1 MRRKEPGERQTSAM
15 RPMGL
20 YVLAAMCAANAL
32 AATTVDNAA
41 LKDEADG
48 HNWAAYGRTFSETHY
63 SPLTEINRETVS
75 RLNLAWTLDLDVTNN
90 LSTPLAV
97 DGVIYVAS
105 GYSFVHAVDAKTGKL
120 LWRYDPEVAKAAGT
134 KLRTGWGIR
143 GLSFWKGRLFV
154 GTHDGRLIAI
164 DAKTGKPVW
173 SVQTI
178 DTNDGSFV
186 SGPPRVF
193 NDKVIIGFGGGD
205 FGPVRGYVT
214 AYDTATGKQLW
225 RWFTVPGDPAKGFE
239 NKAMEMAAKTW
250 TGEWWKYGGGGTVW
264 NAMTYDPEFN
274 RVYIGTGN
282 GGPWNWKIRSPG
294 GGDNLFLCSVVALN
308 ADTGEYVWHYQ
319 TTPGDSWD
327 YNSAMD
333 MTLATLN
340 IGGSPRK
347 VLLHAPKNGFF
358 YVIDRA
364 DGKLISAEKLGTVT
378 WATKV
383 DLATGRPVL
392 TPNARYENGPVTL
405 WPSFQGVHNLYA
417 QSFSPKTGLVYVPTI
432 EMPATFGGDVDYK
445 NWKPLPSSIQF
456 TGFPTTD
463 GDAPADAGKS
473 FLVAWDP
480 VKQRPLWQQPT
491 PGPHNGGTL
500 ATAGDLVFQGQAD
513 GYINAYG
520 ASDGRKAWS
529 FYAATA
535 ALGTPITYSVGK
547 TQYVSILTGPL
558 NGAPGG
564 FGSMAARFGWDARIH
579 PRRLLT
585 FVLDGQAKLPPTPPP
600 TFAQPLDGSEM
611 TVDDALVKE
620 GIQQW
625 SRCQLCHGPGAVA
638 GGTAPDLRASVVPL
652 NAALFSLTVR
662 TGIEAKGMP
671 KFSELNDHEL
681 DALRNY
687 IRYRARLATR
697 PNGIAPSAPAPA
709 APPPPPPEE
718 PVPEKKPPGSLEPTG
733 PPPGQ

>member
-1 MRRKEPGERQTSAM
+1 M
-15 RPMGL
+15 RPMGFS
-20 YVLAAMCAANAL
+20 VLAVLFAVSAL

-41 LKDEADG
+41 LRNENDG
-48 HNWAAYGRTFSETHY
+48 RNWPAYGRTFSETHY
-63 SPLTEINRETVS
+63 SPLSEINRETVP

-97 DGVIYVAS
+97 DGIIYVAS

-154 GTHDGRLIAI
+154 GTHDGRLISL
-164 DAKTGKPVW
+164 DAKTGQPVW
-173 SVQTI
+173 TVQTL
-178 DTNDGSFV
+178 DANDGSFI

-205 FGPVRGYVT
+205 FGAVRGYVT

-225 RWFTVPGDPAKGFE
+225 RWWTVPGDPAKGFE
-239 NKAMEMAAKTW
+239 NKSMEMAAKTW

-274 RVYIGTGN
+274 RVYLGTGN

-340 IGGSPRK
+340 IGGAPKK

-358 YVIDRA
+358 YVIDREN
-364 DGKLISAEKLGTVT
+364 GKLISAEKLGKVT

-383 DLATGRPVL
+383 DMATGKPVL

-405 WPSFQGVHNLYA
+405 WPSFQGVHNLYP

-456 TGFPTTD
+456 TGFPTAD

-480 VKQRPLWQQPT
+480 VKQRAAWQQPT

-520 ASDGRKAWS
+520 ASDGRRVWS
-529 FYAATA
+529 YYAATA
-535 ALGTPITYSVGK
+535 ALGTPITFAIGK
-547 TQYVSILTGPL
+547 TQYIAILTGPL
-558 NGAPGG
+558 HGAPGG
-564 FGSMAARFGWDARIH
+564 FGSMAARFGWDSRIH
-579 PRRLLT
+579 PRRLLV
-585 FVLDGQAKLPPTPPP
+585 FVLDGKAKLPPTPPP
-600 TFAQPLDGSEM
+600 MFAQPLDGPQME
-611 TVDDALVKE
+611 VDEALVKE

-652 NAALFSLTVR
+652 NPALFSLTVR
-662 TGIEAKGMP
+662 TGIEARGMP
-671 KFSELNDHEL
+671 KFTELNDREL
-681 DALRNY
+681 DALRHY

-697 PNGIAPSAPAPA
+697 PNGV
-709 APPPPPPEE
+709 APPPPEAAPAEAPPPEE
-718 PVPEKKPPGSLEPTG
+718 PVPEKKPAGSLESSG

>member
-1 MRRKEPGERQTSAM
+1 MRAS
-15 RPMGL
+15 GL
-20 YVLAAMCAANAL
+20 CVVALIFAGNAL
-32 AATTVDNAA
+32 AATTIDNAA
-41 LKDEADG
+41 LNNDADG

-63 SPLTEINRETVS
+63 SPLAEITRETVP
-75 RLNLAWTLDLDVTNN
+75 RLNLAWALDLDVTNN

-120 LWRYDPEVAKAAGT
+120 LWRYDPEVLKVVGN

-143 GLSFWKGRLFV
+143 GLAYWKGRLFI
-154 GTHDGRLIAI
+154 GTHDGRLIAL
-164 DAKTGKPVW
+164 DARKGTLVW
-173 SVQTI
+173 SVQTL
-178 DTNDGSFV
+178 DAGDGSFV
-186 SGPPRVF
+186 SGLPRVF
-193 NDKVIIGFGGGD
+193 NDKVVIGFGGGD
-205 FGPVRGYVT
+205 FGAVRGYVT
-214 AYDTATGKQLW
+214 AYDTNTGKQLW
-225 RWFTVPGDPAKGFE
+225 RWWTVPGDPAKGFE
-239 NKAMEMAAKTW
+239 NPAMEMAAKTW

-274 RVYIGTGN
+274 RLYIGTGN

-294 GGDNLFLCSVVALN
+294 GGDNLFLCSVVALD
-308 ADTGEYVWHYQ
+308 ADTGEYIWHYQ

-333 MTLATLN
+333 MTLATLT
-340 IGGSPRK
+340 IGGTPRK

-364 DGKLISAEKLGTVT
+364 TGKLISAEKLGTVT

-383 DLATGRPVL
+383 DMATGRPIL

-405 WPSFQGVHNLYA
+405 WPSFQGVHNLYP
-417 QSFSPKTGLVYVPTI
+417 QSFSAKTGLVYVPTI
-432 EMPATFGGDVDYK
+432 EMPATFGGDVDVK
-445 NWKPLPSSIQF
+445 NWHPLPLSIQF
-456 TGFPTTD
+456 TGFPTAD
-463 GDAPADAGKS
+463 GDPPADGGKS
-473 FLVAWDP
+473 FLTAWDP
-480 VKQRPLWQQPT
+480 VKQRAMWQQPT

-520 ASDGRKAWS
+520 ASDGRKVWS

-535 ALGTPITYSVGK
+535 ALGTPITFAIGK

-585 FVLDGQAKLPPTPPP
+585 FVLDGKAKLPPTPPP
-600 TFAQPLDGSEM
+600 VFAKPLDGPEVN
-611 TVDDALVKE
+611 VDDALVKE

-638 GGTAPDLRASVVPL
+638 GGTAPDLRASQIVL
-652 NAALFSLTVR
+652 NPAQFATVLKGSLEPR
-662 TGIEAKGMP
+662 GMP
-671 KFSELNDHEL
+671 KFAELTDHEQE
-681 DALRNY
+681 ALRHY

-697 PNGIAPSAPAPA
+697 PNGVAPPAPEAPAEAVKPVE
-709 APPPPPPEE
+709 EE
-718 PVPEKKPPGSLEPTG
+718 PKKPAGSLESTST
-733 PPPGQ
+733 PPPT

>member
-1 MRRKEPGERQTSAM
+1 MPVLR
-15 RPMGL
+15 
-20 YVLAAMCAANAL
+20 YVCFAALWAAVAAAP
-32 AATTVDNAA
+32 AATPTIDNTA
-41 LKDEADG
+41 LNNDADG
-48 HNWAAYGRTFSETHY
+48 RNWAAYGRTFGETHY
-63 SPLTEINRETVS
+63 SPLAEINRQTVP

-120 LWRYDPEVAKAAGT
+120 LWRFDPEVLKAAGN

-143 GLSFWKGRLFV
+143 GLAFWKGRLFV

-164 DAKTGKPVW
+164 DAKTGQQVW

-178 DTNDGSFV
+178 DTADGSFV

-193 NDKVIIGFGGGD
+193 NDKVVIGFGGGD
-205 FGPVRGYVT
+205 FGAVRGYVT
-214 AYDTATGKQLW
+214 AYDTNTGKQLW
-225 RWFTVPGDPAKGFE
+225 RWFTVPGDPSKGFE
-239 NKAMEMAAKTW
+239 NAAMEMAAKTW

-274 RVYIGTGN
+274 RLYIGTGN

-333 MTLATLN
+333 MTLATLD
-340 IGGSPRK
+340 IGGAPRK
-347 VLLHAPKNGFF
+347 VILHAPKNGFF
-358 YVIDRA
+358 YVLDRA
-364 DGKLISAEKLGTVT
+364 TGKLVSAEKLGTVT

-383 DLATGRPVL
+383 DLATGRPIL

-405 WPSFQGVHNLYA
+405 WPSFQGVHNLYP
-417 QSFSPKTGLVYVPTI
+417 QSFSPLTKLVYVPTI
-432 EMPATFGGDVDYK
+432 EMPAQFGGDVDVK
-445 NWKPLPSSIQF
+445 NWHPLPSSIQF
-456 TGFPTTD
+456 TGFPTAD
-463 GDAPADAGKS
+463 GDPPADAGKS
-473 FLVAWDP
+473 YLTAWDP
-480 VKQRPLWQQPT
+480 VKQRAAWQQPT

-500 ATAGDLVFQGQAD
+500 ATGGDLVFQGQAD

-520 ASDGRKAWS
+520 ASDGRRVWS

-535 ALGTPITYSVGK
+535 ALGTPITFAIGK
-547 TQYVSILTGPL
+547 QQYVSILTGPL
-558 NGAPGG
+558 HGAPGG
-564 FGSMAARFGWDARIH
+564 FGSMAAKFGWDPRIH

-585 FVLDGQAKLPPTPPP
+585 FVLDGKGKLPPTPPP
-600 TFAQPLDGSEM
+600 VFAKPLDAPEM
-611 TVDDALVKE
+611 NVDDALVKE

-638 GGTAPDLRASVVPL
+638 GGTAPDLRASQIVLNPASFATVVKGGL
-652 NAALFSLTVR
+652 ESR
-662 TGIEAKGMP
+662 GMP
-671 KFSELNDHEL
+671 KFGELSDREL

-687 IRYRARLATR
+687 VRYRARLATR
-697 PNGIAPSAPAPA
+697 PNGV
-709 APPPPPPEE
+709 APPVEAPKPVEAEKPAENQEPP
-718 PVPEKKPPGSLEPTG
+718 KPPGSLESTG
-733 PPPGQ
+733 APPPT

>member
-1 MRRKEPGERQTSAM
+1 M
-15 RPMGL
+15 RPFGIL
-20 YVLAAMCAANAL
+20 VVAALLTGNAL
-32 AATTVDNAA
+32 AATVIDNAA
-41 LKDEADG
+41 LKNDADG
-48 HNWAAYGRTFSETHY
+48 HNWAAYGRTFDETHF
-63 SPLTEINRETVS
+63 SPLNEINRETVP

-97 DGVIYVAS
+97 EGVIYVAS
-105 GYSFVHAVDAKTGKL
+105 GYSLVHAVDAKTGKL
-120 LWRYDPEVAKAAGT
+120 LWRYDPEVSKVVGT

-143 GLSFWKGRLFV
+143 GLAFWKGRLFV
-154 GTHDGRLIAI
+154 GTHDGRLIAL
-164 DAKTGKPVW
+164 DAKLGKPVW

-178 DTNDGSFV
+178 DTTDDSFI

-193 NDKVIIGFGGGD
+193 NDKVIIGFGGAD
-205 FGPVRGYVT
+205 FGPSRGYVT
-214 AYDTATGKQLW
+214 AYDTNTGKQLW
-225 RWFTVPGDPAKGFE
+225 RWWTVPGDPSKGFE
-239 NKAMEMAAKTW
+239 NPAMEMAAKTW

-264 NAMTYDPEFN
+264 NAMTYDAEFN
-274 RVYIGTGN
+274 RIYIGTGN
-282 GGPWNWKIRSPG
+282 GDPWNWKIRSPG

-358 YVIDRA
+358 YVIDRTN
-364 DGKLISAEKLGTVT
+364 GKLISAEKLGKVT

-383 DLATGRPVL
+383 DMATGKPIL

-417 QSFSPKTGLVYVPTI
+417 QSFSARTGLVYIPII
-432 EMPATFGGDVDYK
+432 EMSATYDDTGIDPK
-445 NWKPLPSSIQF
+445 NWHPLPLSIQYA
-456 TGFPTTD
+456 GFPSAD
-463 GDAPADAGKS
+463 GDPPADGGKS
-473 FLVAWDP
+473 FLTAWDP
-480 VKQRPLWQQPT
+480 VKQRAAWQQPT

-500 ATAGDLVFQGQAD
+500 ATGGDLVFQGQAD
-513 GYINAYG
+513 GYINAYDAAG
-520 ASDGRKAWS
+520 GRKLWS

-535 ALGTPITYSVGK
+535 ALGTPITFSIGK

-558 NGAPGG
+558 HGAPGG

-585 FVLDGQAKLPPTPPP
+585 FVLDGKAQLPPTPPP
-600 TFAQPLDGSEM
+600 VFAKPLDGPEVN
-611 TVDDALVKE
+611 VDETLVKE

-638 GGTAPDLRASVVPL
+638 GGTAPDLRASVIPL
-652 NAALFSLTVR
+652 SSALFSLTVR

-671 KFSELNDHEL
+671 KFSELNDREL

-697 PNGIAPSAPAPA
+697 PNGVAPAVPV
-709 APPPPPPEE
+709 APPAEVKPVE
-718 PVPEKKPPGSLEPTG
+718 PAPDKPAGSLESTSA
-733 PPPGQ
+733 PPKQ

>member
-1 MRRKEPGERQTSAM
+1 MTAGS
-15 RPMGL
+15 
-20 YVLAAMCAANAL
+20 
-32 AATTVDNAA
+32 
-41 LKDEADG
+41 
-48 HNWAAYGRTFSETHY
+48 
-63 SPLTEINRETVS
+63 S
-75 RLNLAWTLDLDVTNN
+75 R
-90 LSTPLAV
+90 
-97 DGVIYVAS
+97 
-105 GYSFVHAVDAKTGKL
+105 
-120 LWRYDPEVAKAAGT
+120 
-134 KLRTGWGIR
+134 
-143 GLSFWKGRLFV
+143 
-154 GTHDGRLIAI
+154 I

-205 FGPVRGYVT
+205 FGAVRGYVT

-250 TGEWWKYGGGGTVW
+250 TGRVVEVRRRRHGLERHDLRPGVQPGVPRHRQRR
-264 NAMTYDPEFN
+264 ALELEDPQP
-274 RVYIGTGN
+274 R
-282 GGPWNWKIRSPG
+282 

-319 TTPGDSWD
+319 TTPGDAWD

-358 YVIDRA
+358 YVIDRN

-383 DLATGRPVL
+383 DMATGRPVVA
-392 TPNARYENGPVTL
+392 PGARYENGPVTL
-405 WPSFQGVHNLYA
+405 WPSFQGVHNLYP

-445 NWKPLPSSIQF
+445 NWQPLPASIQF
-456 TGFPTTD
+456 TGFPTAD

-473 FLVAWDP
+473 FLIAWDP
-480 VKQRPLWQQPT
+480 VKQRPQWQQPT

-535 ALGTPITYSVGK
+535 ALGTPITYSIGK

-558 NGAPGG
+558 HGAPGG
-564 FGSMAARFGWDARIH
+564 FGSMAARFGWDSRIH

-585 FVLDGQAKLPPTPPP
+585 FVLDGKAKLPPTPPP
-600 TFAQPLDGSEM
+600 TFAQPLDGPDM

-638 GGTAPDLRASVVPL
+638 GGSAPDLRASTIPL
-652 NAALFSLTVR
+652 NAAAFSLMVR
-662 TGIEAKGMP
+662 TGIEARGMP
-671 KFSELNDHEL
+671 KFTELNDREL
-681 DALRNY
+681 DALRHY
-687 IRYRARLATR
+687 IRYRARMATR
-697 PNGIAPSAPAPA
+697 PTVLHRRRPRQRPRLNSQSSRCRRRNHRDHWNLPDRRR
-709 APPPPPPEE
+709 
-718 PVPEKKPPGSLEPTG
+718 GSSTRRPTC
-733 PPPGQ
+733 

>member
-1 MRRKEPGERQTSAM
+1 MRTLRH
-15 RPMGL
+15 
-20 YVLAAMCAANAL
+20 VCIAAVFACATAH
-32 AATTVDNAA
+32 AATIDNAA
-41 LKDEADG
+41 LSNETDG

-63 SPLTEINRETVS
+63 SPLTEVNRETVA
-75 RLNLAWTLDLDVTNN
+75 RLNLAWTRDLDVTNN
-90 LSTPLAV
+90 LATPLAV

-105 GYSFVHAVDAKTGKL
+105 GYSFVHAIDAKTGAV
-120 LWRYDPEVAKAAGT
+120 LWRYDPEVAKVVGT

-143 GLSFWKGRLFV
+143 GLAFWKGRLFV
-154 GTHDGRLIAI
+154 GTHDGRLVSL
-164 DAKTGKPVW
+164 DAKKGTLIW

-178 DTNDGSFV
+178 DSNDGTFI

-193 NDKVIIGFGGGD
+193 NDKVVIGFGGAD
-205 FGPVRGYVT
+205 FGPARGYVT
-214 AYDTATGKQLW
+214 AYDTATGKQVW
-225 RWFTVPGDPAKGFE
+225 RWWTVPGDPAKGFE
-239 NKAMEMAAKTW
+239 NPAMEMAAKTW

-274 RVYIGTGN
+274 RLYLGTGN
-282 GGPWNWKIRSPG
+282 GDPWNWKIRSPG

-340 IGGSPRK
+340 IGGTPRK

-358 YVIDRA
+358 YVIDRV
-364 DGKLISAEKLGTVT
+364 DGKLISAEKLGKVT

-383 DLATGRPVL
+383 DMATGKPIL

-417 QSFSPKTGLVYVPTI
+417 QSFSTRTGFTYVQTI
-432 EMPATFGGDVDYK
+432 EMSATYDDTGIDPK
-445 NWKPLPSSIQF
+445 NWHPLPLSIQYA
-456 TGFPTTD
+456 GFPFSD

-473 FLVAWDP
+473 FLTAWDP
-480 VKQRPLWQQPT
+480 VRQRPQWQVPT

-513 GYINAYG
+513 GYINAYD
-520 ASDGRKAWS
+520 ATSGRKLWS

-535 ALGTPITYSVGK
+535 ALGTPITFSIGK
-547 TQYVSILTGPL
+547 TQYVSILTGPMH
-558 NGAPGG
+558 GAPGG
-564 FGSMAARFGWDARIH
+564 FGSMAAQFGWDPRIH

-585 FVLDGQAKLPPTPPP
+585 FVLDGKAKLPPTPPP
-600 TFAQPLDGSEM
+600 TFAKPLDGTEM
-611 TVDDALVKE
+611 TVDEALVKE

-638 GGTAPDLRASVVPL
+638 GGTAPDLRASTIPL

-662 TGIEAKGMP
+662 TGIEARGMP
-671 KFSELNDHEL
+671 KFLELSDREL
-681 DALRNY
+681 DALRHY
-687 IRYRARLATR
+687 IRYRARLVTR
-697 PNGIAPSAPAPA
+697 PDGA
-709 APPPPPPEE
+709 APPPPPAPVTEKPEE
-718 PVPEKKPPGSLEPTG
+718 PPTRDKPPGSLESTTPK
-733 PPPGQ
+733 Q